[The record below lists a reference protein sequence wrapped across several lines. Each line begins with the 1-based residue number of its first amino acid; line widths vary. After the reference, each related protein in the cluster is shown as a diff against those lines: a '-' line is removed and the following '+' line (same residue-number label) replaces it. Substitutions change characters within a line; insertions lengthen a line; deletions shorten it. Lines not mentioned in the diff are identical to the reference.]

1 MSPLFSAGQAK
12 AADFDSATAMALASA
27 RFLAGKDFP
36 ILGHWY
42 GPALRPVLAGLNLLP
57 ERSRRWLYRV
67 GSGREGLPPEV
78 VGSASADALAGAVVR
93 HFPRQT
99 YPGAVIGSTPGSAVH
114 LSAALGMPLLPQTL
128 LLPLARDG
136 VSPDDPK
143 ADIAAVRPVAE
154 ALLERNPDLV
164 VHHMSDPN
172 NDRLTL
178 AKFSYFRLKR
188 TALGPAYEQFLTEH
202 VEPGGT
208 LFLVESGYGW
218 PTTRLADRYYFQ
230 FGGIGGLTPDEY
242 FHGGDRVAAF
252 LRREGS
258 DLKRWDAPEPDGM
271 SPEAEWGFQPSLADD
286 VQRFAAE
293 HGFKVVRLRFGP
305 ADDLSPLVAD
315 FHRWWYR
322 SLGRAADRLFVE
334 SFVLIDP
341 HWVLRAGAVPYWVTF
356 NTEPGVEHLARY
368 LDAADPYDRIQATLI
383 SNGTWTV
390 GLAGPDHWD
399 TIFVRARRGGGFSGV
414 DVRRFPSD
422 LAVFTRYRDALRH
435 AATSNP
441 LPPPVTVR
449 QAEEFL
455 VRHGPRFGITVGATE
470 GVEGVG
476 GAGEVGPVGIEPTTK
491 GL

>member
-1 MSPLFSAGQAK
+1 MSPSSSKSRAK

-42 GPALRPVLAGLNLLP
+42 GPALRPVLAALNHLP
-57 ERSRRWLYRV
+57 EQSRQWLYRV

-78 VGSASADALAGAVVR
+78 VASASADALAEAVIR

-99 YPGAVIGSTPGSAVH
+99 YPGAVIGSAPGSAVH

-128 LLPLARDG
+128 LLPLARGG
-136 VSPDDPK
+136 VSPDEPK
-143 ADIAAVRPVAE
+143 ADIAAARPVAE

-188 TALGPAYEQFLTEH
+188 TTLGPAYERFLMER

-208 LFLVESGYGW
+208 LFLVESGYEW
-218 PTTRLADRYYFQ
+218 PTTRIADRYYFQ
-230 FGGIGGLTPDEY
+230 FGGIGGLNPDEY

-258 DLKRWDAPEPDGM
+258 HLKRWDAPEPDGL
-271 SPEAEWGFQPSLADD
+271 SPEAEWGFEPRLADD
-286 VQRFAAE
+286 VQRFAVE
-293 HGFKVVRLRFGP
+293 HGLNVVRIRFGP

-315 FHRWWYR
+315 FYRWWYDT
-322 SLGRAADRLFVE
+322 LGRPTNRLFVE

-368 LDAADPYDRIQATLI
+368 LDGADPYDLIEATLI

-390 GLAGPDHWD
+390 GLAGPEHWD
-399 TIFVRARRGGGFSGV
+399 LIFKRARRGGGFSGV
-414 DVRRFPSD
+414 DVHRFPSD
-422 LAVFTRYRDALRH
+422 LAVFARYRDALRRGEV
-435 AATSNP
+435 ADRVPRPIAPYRAEDFLATRGHRYG
-441 LPPPVTVR
+441 VTV
-449 QAEEFL
+449 
-455 VRHGPRFGITVGATE
+455 TSSS
-470 GVEGVG
+470 
-476 GAGEVGPVGIEPTTK
+476 VGPVGIEPTTK